1 MFNLYKNAVD
11 QNSFI
16 GLVNKSEKTI
26 SGKEVNENRWIVS
39 SFLTI
44 SVLIL
49 SVIANGS
56 QAQARFETQKLASI
70 ASYSNIA

>member
-16 GLVNKSEKTI
+16 GLVNKSEKII
-26 SGKEVNENRWIVS
+26 SEKEINENRWIVS
-39 SFLTI
+39 SFVAI
-44 SVLIL
+44 SVLVL

-56 QAQARFETQKLASI
+56 QSQARFEAQKLASL